1 MLNKLNWALEKA
13 EMASF
18 TWGLRLLVLFLF
30 MCAHTE
36 FIPIRTDL
44 QCDAR
49 QAEVL
54 SSGMKVDLR
63 Q

>member
-1 MLNKLNWALEKA
+1 MLNKWKWALEKA

-18 TWGLRLLVLFLF
+18 TWRLHLLVLFLF
-30 MCAHTE
+30 MCAHME
-36 FIPIRTDL
+36 FIAIRTDL

-54 SSGMKVDLR
+54 ALA
-63 Q
+63 